1 MIVGLTGQSGAG
13 KTTVCRV
20 LKNDKDI
27 AVIDCDVLSKNVTMQ
42 GSEFLRQV
50 KDIYPEAVDD
60 KLTLDRRKMSEI
72 VFSDKEEL
80 KKYESLIFPFIT
92 REIVKEIHR
101 LKDAGYDIIVLDA
114 PTLFD
119 AGADKLCDTII
130 SICADKEKRLERI
143 KKRDKLPDEL
153 ILKRFKSQRSSEFFK
168 ENSDYF
174 LAKNNNDI
182 KGKHKWLNE
191 KENEDQKRLRSA

>member
-27 AVIDCDVLSKNVTMQ
+27 AVIDCDALSKNVTMQ

-50 KDIYPEAVDD
+50 RDIYPEAVDD

-174 LAKNNNDI
+174 LENN
-182 KGKHKWLNE
+182 GTNE
-191 KENEDQKRLRSA
+191 ELSESAQKIIMTLKENING